1 MRASAEGQRA
11 NVTIR
16 GPCGPCVYQEGLYRV
31 PVVGYLAEM
40 VVSIAR
46 LPILVRSQRQIE
58 NHLVAQQE
66 RLAGHLAQTN
76 HQLLNN
82 IERVRQDADSLRHDA
97 AAVRESLTNL
107 RTSLT
112 KLAERQKE
120 FAVLQHQQMSALFRE
135 QQSLRNDPQAFAG
148 KITTIS
154 SEGDEIAAL
163 LTEHLRGDREAVKKD
178 LTVHLSVLQQLGIST
193 EILDLGCG
201 SGTWLELL
209 KRVGS

>member
-1 MRASAEGQRA
+1 M
-11 NVTIR
+11 TI
-16 GPCGPCVYQEGLYRV
+16 QGLAVPAFIRKVYRV

-66 RLAGHLAQTN
+66 RLAGHITQTN

-97 AAVRESLTNL
+97 AAVRESLTDL

-135 QQSLRNDPQAFAG
+135 QQSLRNDPQASAG
-148 KITTIS
+148 KINSIS

-163 LTEHLRGDREAVKKD
+163 LTEHLRGDREGEERLNGSFISAAAVGNK
-178 LTVHLSVLQQLGIST
+178 H
-193 EILDLGCG
+193 
-201 SGTWLELL
+201 
-209 KRVGS
+209 